1 MKFNIASLE
10 QYFERRDDLKVLMIL
25 HDDFNRHESYIL
37 ARRKSDNLVLTLVY
51 VASDLSL
58 DIVQHDSELTA
69 LCYLLEV
76 AEHTFHMLD
85 RNSSSETKNLVDLA
99 DMLRSRSAQY
109 LS

>member
-10 QYFERRDDLKVLMIL
+10 QYFERRDELKVLMIL
-25 HDDFNRHESYIL
+25 HDDFDRHETYVL
-37 ARRKSDNLVLTLVY
+37 AKRKSDGLVLSLVY

-58 DIVQHDSELTA
+58 DIVQHENEMTA

-85 RNSSSETKNLVDLA
+85 AHNASETKNLHDLGL
-99 DMLRSRSAQY
+99 MLTERAKTY
-109 LS
+109 L